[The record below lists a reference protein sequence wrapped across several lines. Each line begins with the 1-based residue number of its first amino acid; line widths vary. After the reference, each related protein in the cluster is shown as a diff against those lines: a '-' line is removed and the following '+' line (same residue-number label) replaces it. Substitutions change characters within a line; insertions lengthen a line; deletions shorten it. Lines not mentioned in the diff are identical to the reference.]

1 MLKESRK
8 LFIKNPPISNE
19 YYLLLADGELVAWD
33 IYDLDPPKPQL
44 MWATYHSKTLQTVE
58 KNLSGSGL
66 TFYLTR
72 DELNY
77 LPSYGEN
84 VVVIIAA
91 DEWCRI
97 PKYAHRVLAIFKSY
111 GIKPFLGC
119 NPFLEPSYVN
129 FSSLVQFL
137 RIWLAYLPGLINYG
151 FQILRSIVLGRLKI
165 PKIYTIP
172 LGYYNQLD
180 TPQKPI
186 NERTYDVFFAG
197 SILNDSY
204 IPGSLKAFLAGLLT
218 PPKIQS
224 RQKMISRLRQ
234 FQYRF
239 LNFKIEL
246 SLTTGFY
253 LLTEEDI
260 QTYAERL
267 MNSKI
272 CLIPRGTSYETY
284 RFFEAIRFGCIPVVE
299 TLPSHWFYDNLLG
312 VKIKNWDNLT
322 ETLEELLNNPDLL
335 QSMHQNAM
343 WWWQNK
349 CSEIAVGQYI
359 VNKLEEI
366 RPK

>member
-1 MLKESRK
+1 MLKESRN
-8 LFIKNPPISNE
+8 LVIEDSISNQ
-19 YYLLLADGELVAWD
+19 YYLLLADGEVVSWD
-33 IYDLDPPKPQL
+33 IYDLDPPNPQL
-44 MWATYHSKTLQTVE
+44 MWATYLSKTLQTVE
-58 KNLSGSGL
+58 QILTDSGL
-66 TFYLTR
+66 IFYLTR
-72 DELNY
+72 DELDY

-119 NPFLEPSYVN
+119 NPLLEPSYVN
-129 FSSLVQFL
+129 FASLIQFL

-151 FQILRSIVLGRLKI
+151 FQILKSIGSGRLKV

-180 TPQKPI
+180 TLQKQI

-197 SILNDSY
+197 SVLNYTY
-204 IPGSLKAFLAGLLT
+204 IPGSLKAFLASLLT

-224 RQKMISRLRQ
+224 RQKMISCLRQ
-234 FQYRF
+234 FQDKF
-239 LNFKIEL
+239 LNFKVEL

-253 LLTEEDI
+253 LMTEADI

-272 CLIPRGTSYETY
+272 CLIPRGTSFETY

-299 TLPSHWFYDNLLG
+299 ALPPHWFYDNSLG
-312 VKIKNWDNLT
+312 VQVKSWNNLA
-322 ETLEELLNNPDLL
+322 ETLEELLNDSDLL
-335 QSMHQNAM
+335 QSRHQDAL

-349 CSEIAVGQYI
+349 CSEIALGQYI
-359 VNKLEEI
+359 ISKLEEI
-366 RPK
+366 KPK